1 MPRGKIMIAVVVLLG
16 VLCAG
21 GAGVYWSLKHVPDF
35 YQQALAEKVDPVVRK
50 AAAKKFVQTT
60 LRLVDRIQHE
70 DAWSEEF
77 RQAQINSWLAEE
89 LHQKY
94 EEVVPP
100 GVTEPRVQIT
110 EGSVLIGF
118 RYEDENFQGVVS
130 VRLRPWVPEPNRLAI
145 EVESVKAGV
154 VPIPLQDVIDE
165 VTDTFKTEGWHV
177 EWQQADGNDVLI
189 VHLDSGGI
197 EDQPTLE
204 RIDVVEGAVR
214 IFGRR
219 SSSSTGT
226 DSPMRMSVL
235 PSHSEAE

>member
-130 VRLRPWVPEPNRLAI
+130 VRLRPWVPEPNRLA
-145 EVESVKAGV
+145 
-154 VPIPLQDVIDE
+154 
-165 VTDTFKTEGWHV
+165 
-177 EWQQADGNDVLI
+177 
-189 VHLDSGGI
+189 
-197 EDQPTLE
+197 
-204 RIDVVEGAVR
+204 
-214 IFGRR
+214 
-219 SSSSTGT
+219 GT
-226 DSPMRMSVL
+226 PVCKEEQSRV
-235 PSHSEAE
+235 